1 MPHPVTTTLNTSHRI
16 VVLDAA
22 PAEVRARVACIE
34 QDKNGFHVHSVRTEA
49 GHEGIGNMPCLL
61 DDVLKEAGWERP
73 DLVVVVIGPGS
84 FTGLR
89 TSCSLAAG
97 LAFGYDCPVV
107 GVTRG
112 EALAEALSAYAAQHQ
127 YKGWLHVT
135 AARSGRWFVESAAPD
150 ALTPGS
156 VVAVRQVDWEPPSGR
171 WLVAGDVGDAVLL
184 KAPDFLKAF
193 PMPGDAGI
201 KDIAKAG
208 LRRSQGHMG
217 DRPALPLYV
226 DPPEARLP
234 AAGLRAR
241 PE

>member
-1 MPHPVTTTLNTSHRI
+1 MTAIHRI

-22 PAEVRARVACIE
+22 PATVQARVACVL
-34 QDKNGFHVHSVRTEA
+34 QDASGFHVLSARTQA
-49 GHEGIGNMPCLL
+49 GHDGIGNMACLL
-61 DDVLKEAGWERP
+61 DEILKEAQWDRP

-112 EALAEALSAYAAQHQ
+112 EALADALSAYVTQHNLD
-127 YKGWLHVT
+127 GWLCVT

-150 ALTPGS
+150 SLTSGS
-156 VVAVRQVDWEPPSGR
+156 VVAVRQADWDAPSGH
-171 WLVAGDVGDAVLL
+171 WLIAGDVVDDVLL
-184 KAPDFLKAF
+184 KAPGSLKAF
-193 PMPGDAGI
+193 PIPGEAGMQE
-201 KDIAKAG
+201 IARAG
-208 LRRSQGHMG
+208 LNRLQGHIAP
-217 DRPALPLYV
+217 RPALPLYV
-226 DPPEARLP
+226 DPPEAKLP

-241 PE
+241 PQ

>member
-1 MPHPVTTTLNTSHRI
+1 MPHPVTTTHRI

-22 PAEVRARVACIE
+22 PATVQARVACVL
-34 QDKNGFHVHSVRTEA
+34 QDGSAFQVLSCRTEA
-49 GHEGIGNMPCLL
+49 GHEGIGNMACLL
-61 DDVLKEAGWERP
+61 DEVLKDARWERP

-112 EALAEALSAYAAQHQ
+112 EALAGALSAYVTKHDLD
-127 YKGWLHVT
+127 GWLCVM
-135 AARSGRWFVESAAPD
+135 AARSGRWFVESAASD
-150 ALTPGS
+150 SLTSGS
-156 VVAVRQVDWEPPSGR
+156 VVAVRQTDWEAPSGH
-171 WLVAGDVGDAVLL
+171 WLIAGDVVDDFLL
-184 KAPDFLKAF
+184 KAPGALVSF
-193 PMPGDAGI
+193 PIPGEASMQE
-201 KDIAKAG
+201 IAKAG
-208 LRRSQGHMG
+208 LSRLEGHIAP
-217 DRPALPLYV
+217 RPALPLYV

-241 PE
+241 PQ